1 MLPAQTPSNVPAIE
15 LGVPGLLARVRV
27 LLALVPAMQLEA
39 FTLKVPETKEELKLT
54 VAVVVPWPETIVA
67 LLGAVQL

>member
-1 MLPAQTPSNVPAIE
+1 MLPAHTRSKVPAIE
-15 LGVPGLLARVRV
+15 LGVPGLLARVSV

-67 LLGAVQL
+67 LLGAIQL

>member
-1 MLPAQTPSNVPAIE
+1 VLPAHTPSKVPVIE
-15 LGVPGLLARVRV
+15 LGVPGLLARVSV
-27 LLALVPAMQLEA
+27 LLELVPAMQLEA

-54 VAVVVPWPETIVA
+54 VAVVVPWPETMVA

>member
-1 MLPAQTPSNVPAIE
+1 MLPAHTPSKVPAIE
-15 LGVPGLLARVRV
+15 LGVPGLLARVSV

-54 VAVVVPWPETIVA
+54 VAVVVPWPETMVA

>member
-1 MLPAQTPSNVPAIE
+1 MLPAQTPSKVPAIE
-15 LGVPGLLARVRV
+15 LGVPGLLERVSV
-27 LLALVPAMQLEA
+27 LLELVPAMQLEA

-54 VAVVVPWPETIVA
+54 VAVVVPCPETMVA